1 MTRLDSVK
9 YSICEGLSKL
19 KKTSQMVLAALI
31 FFTGTIV
38 VLFLPITSL
47 VGYFFRLM
55 FPAPFTDFSFAFYD
69 YVILGLLVLLI
80 LAITTLV
87 FVVFIF
93 SPIRFLIRAYKD
105 HRSQV
110 SRMNSLPK

>member
-55 FPAPFTDFSFAFYD
+55 FLASFTDFPFAFYD

-80 LAITTLV
+80 LAIATLV
-87 FVVFIF
+87 FAVFVF

-110 SRMNSLPK
+110 SRMNGLPR